1 MKRDI
6 WGKNPPQGKTP
17 SIALINPK
25 YDRNVGA
32 VLRAASC
39 FDVKQVWFTGN
50 RVRFE
55 EGKRLPREERMKG
68 YADVELYQYDYVFD
82 VHKDAVPVA
91 IEVRENA
98 EMLTTFEHPENALY
112 VFGPEDGGLQRNTL
126 QHCHRIVTIPTK
138 HCTNL
143 AAAVY
148 ITLYD
153 RMLKSGSHFELGEDR
168 GFLLEDAIAIG

>member
-6 WGKNPPQGKTP
+6 WGKNPPQGTTP

-68 YADVELYQYDYVFD
+68 YEDVELFQYDYVFD
-82 VHKDAVPVA
+82 VHQTATPIA
-91 IEVRENA
+91 IEVREGA
-98 EMLTTFEHPENALY
+98 EMLTTFEHPTNALY

-126 QHCHRIVTIPTK
+126 QHCHRIVTIPTR

-153 RMLKSGSHFELGEDR
+153 RMLKSGQFYKLEEER
-168 GFLLEDAIAIG
+168 GFTEEALIMG